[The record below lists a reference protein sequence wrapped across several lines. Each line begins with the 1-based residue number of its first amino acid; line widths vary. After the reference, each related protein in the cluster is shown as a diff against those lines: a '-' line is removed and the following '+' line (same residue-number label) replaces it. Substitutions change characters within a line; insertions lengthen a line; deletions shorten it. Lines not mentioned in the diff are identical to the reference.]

1 MLHYCH
7 HATPITS
14 QGYGDTT
21 DRIEQEEVV
30 VVVVVVAENVNIN
43 DDLQPENQLK
53 QWAVSC
59 AGRGLRHGWM

>member
-21 DRIEQEEVV
+21 DRIEQEEEVV
-30 VVVVVVAENVNIN
+30 VVVVLVVLAENVNIN
-43 DDLQPENQLK
+43 DDL
-53 QWAVSC
+53 
-59 AGRGLRHGWM
+59 

>member
-14 QGYGDTT
+14 QGYDTT

-30 VVVVVVAENVNIN
+30 VVVVLAENVNIN
-43 DDLQPENQLK
+43 DDL
-53 QWAVSC
+53 
-59 AGRGLRHGWM
+59 

>member
-30 VVVVVVAENVNIN
+30 VVVLVVVLAENVNIN
-43 DDLQPENQLK
+43 DDL
-53 QWAVSC
+53 
-59 AGRGLRHGWM
+59 